1 MSAVLEE
8 RVCVESLGKT
18 FTLYNQ
24 GEGATEI
31 PVFKDLNLRV
41 GAGQCVV
48 LSGVSGVGKST
59 LIRTIYGNYTPSR
72 GSVKVAHRGRMENLQ
87 AVSSRVLLD
96 IRRESLG
103 YVSQFLRVIP
113 RISTLKL
120 VATPLLELGVP
131 EDEAEAR
138 AVKLLRQLRLP
149 ERLWSLPPAT
159 FSGGEQQRVNIAR
172 SFVSERPVLLLDEP
186 TASLDAGNRETV
198 VELIRESLTA
208 GVAMLG
214 IFHDHDVRD
223 QVATSLF
230 EVEAFKAA

>member
-1 MSAVLEE
+1 MNAMQDE
-8 RVCVESLGKT
+8 RVRVEGLGKT
-18 FTLYNQ
+18 FALHNQ
-24 GEGATEI
+24 GETPTEI
-31 PVFKDLNLRV
+31 PVFQDLALNV

-48 LSGVSGVGKST
+48 LAGVSGVGKST

-72 GSVKVAHRGRMENLQ
+72 GNVHVAHRGAMVNLLE
-87 AVSSRVLLD
+87 VNPRTLLD

-120 VATPLLELGVP
+120 VATPLLELGV
-131 EDEAEAR
+131 EEGEAEAR

-172 SFVSERPVLLLDEP
+172 SFVSERPILLLDEP
-186 TASLDAGNRETV
+186 TASLDAANRETV
-198 VELIRESLTA
+198 VELIRESLAA

-214 IFHDHDVRD
+214 IFHDLDVRD
-223 QVATSLF
+223 QVATELF

>member
-1 MSAVLEE
+1 
-8 RVCVESLGKT
+8 
-18 FTLYNQ
+18 
-24 GEGATEI
+24 
-31 PVFKDLNLRV
+31 V

-48 LSGVSGVGKST
+48 LAGVSGVGKST

-72 GSVKVAHRGRMENLQ
+72 GTVHVAHRGAMVNLLE
-87 AVSSRVLLD
+87 VNPRTLLD

-113 RISTLKL
+113 RISALKL
-120 VATPLLELGVP
+120 VATPLLELGVE

-172 SFVSERPVLLLDEP
+172 SFVSERPILLLDEP
-186 TASLDAGNRETV
+186 TASLDAANRETV
-198 VELIRESLTA
+198 VELIRESLAA

-214 IFHDHDVRD
+214 IFHDLDVRD
-223 QVATSLF
+223 QVATELF

>member
-1 MSAVLEE
+1 MVNLLE
-8 RVCVESLGKT
+8 V
-18 FTLYNQ
+18 N
-24 GEGATEI
+24 
-31 PVFKDLNLRV
+31 P
-41 GAGQCVV
+41 
-48 LSGVSGVGKST
+48 
-59 LIRTIYGNYTPSR
+59 RT
-72 GSVKVAHRGRMENLQ
+72 
-87 AVSSRVLLD
+87 LLD

-120 VATPLLELGVP
+120 VATPLLELGVV

-172 SFVSERPVLLLDEP
+172 SFVSERPILLLDEP
-186 TASLDAGNRETV
+186 TASLDAANRETV
-198 VELIRESLTA
+198 VELIRESLAA

-214 IFHDHDVRD
+214 IFHDLDVRD
-223 QVATSLF
+223 QVATELF

>member
-1 MSAVLEE
+1 MNAMQDE
-8 RVCVESLGKT
+8 RVRVEGLGKT
-18 FTLYNQ
+18 FTLHNQ
-24 GEGATEI
+24 GETPTEI
-31 PVFKDLNLRV
+31 PVFQDLALTV

-48 LSGVSGVGKST
+48 LAGVSGVGKST

-72 GSVKVAHRGRMENLQ
+72 GNVHVAHRGAMVNLLQ
-87 AVSSRVLLD
+87 VNPRTLLD

-120 VATPLLELGVP
+120 VATPLLELGV
-131 EDEAEAR
+131 EEGEAEAR

-172 SFVSERPVLLLDEP
+172 SFVSERPILLLDEP
-186 TASLDAGNRETV
+186 TASLDAANRETV
-198 VELIRESLTA
+198 VELIRESLAA

-214 IFHDHDVRD
+214 IFHDLDVRD
-223 QVATSLF
+223 QVATELF

>member
-1 MSAVLEE
+1 MNAMQDE
-8 RVCVESLGKT
+8 RVRVEGLGKT

-24 GEGATEI
+24 GETPTEI
-31 PVFKDLNLRV
+31 PVFQDLALTVR
-41 GAGQCVV
+41 AGQCVV
-48 LSGVSGVGKST
+48 LAGVSGVGKST

-72 GSVKVAHRGRMENLQ
+72 GNVHVAHRGAMVNLLE
-87 AVSSRVLLD
+87 VNPRTLLD

-120 VATPLLELGVP
+120 VATPLLELGIE

-149 ERLWSLPPAT
+149 ERLWPLPPAT

-172 SFVSERPVLLLDEP
+172 SFVSERPILLLDEP
-186 TASLDAGNRETV
+186 TASLDAANRETV
-198 VELIRESLTA
+198 VELIRESLAA

-214 IFHDHDVRD
+214 IFHDLDVRD
-223 QVATSLF
+223 QVATELF